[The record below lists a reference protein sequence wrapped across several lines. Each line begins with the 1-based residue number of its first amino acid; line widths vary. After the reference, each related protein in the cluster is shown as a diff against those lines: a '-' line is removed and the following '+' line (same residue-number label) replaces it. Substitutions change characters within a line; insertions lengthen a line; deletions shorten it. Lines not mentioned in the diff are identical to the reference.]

1 MRRLVIADTS
11 CLIVLSKIA
20 KLSLLKELFQEI
32 TITQEV
38 AHEFGEELP
47 EWISILTLKDPI
59 RKRILQLELDEGEA
73 SAIAL
78 GLEHDG
84 SLLLIDERKGR
95 QKATELGLKILGTLG
110 VLIKAKEKGL
120 ITSLTVEID
129 RLRKIDFRM
138 SEALVSSILK
148 KYEHSGRP

>member
-1 MRRLVIADTS
+1 MHRLVIADTS

-20 KLSLLKELFQEI
+20 KLPLLKELFQEI
-32 TITQEV
+32 AITREV
-38 AHEFGEELP
+38 ANEFGDELP
-47 EWISILTLKDPI
+47 EWIFILTLKDPI

-78 GLEHDG
+78 GLEYNN

-110 VLIKAKEKGL
+110 VLVKAKEKGL
-120 ITSLTVEID
+120 ITSLTVEIEK
-129 RLRKIDFRM
+129 LRQIEFRM
-138 SEALVSSILK
+138 SEVLINSIIE
-148 KYEHSGRP
+148 KYEK